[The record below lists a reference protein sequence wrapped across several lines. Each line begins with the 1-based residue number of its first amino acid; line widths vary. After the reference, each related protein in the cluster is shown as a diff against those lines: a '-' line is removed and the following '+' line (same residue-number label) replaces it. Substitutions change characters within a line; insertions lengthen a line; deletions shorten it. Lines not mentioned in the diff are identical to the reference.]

1 MFSRLS
7 IKLRIWVTVG
17 CLVVLLLL
25 LGLVGQF
32 STGSGQTALR
42 ETYSVQLASAVAM
55 GDSKYNLAI
64 ARVTMDRAILHPE
77 SPDLP
82 TLIGKTHGYL
92 NTSKQALARY
102 LAQPHDADEQRLA
115 DVVSSNFDKLLNEAI
130 EPALQ
135 ALQHGDAKSADKIV
149 MTTMP
154 VLSLALTKST
164 DQLNAYLLKRGADN
178 YDGFQQTL
186 KTMSIV
192 SAALMLLGTAIAA
205 LCAMGLQKAISRPLA
220 NALRA
225 CSAISKGDLTDPI
238 EVGGHDEMGKLIG
251 ALSAMR
257 DGLSGTVSSVRDG
270 SATMATATQ
279 EIAAGNADL
288 SRRTESQAA
297 ALQQTAASME
307 QLTATVRQN
316 NANASHA
323 SQLAKEASEIAANG
337 GGVMDRVVGTM
348 ADINAQSEKM
358 SAIIGAIESIAFQT
372 NILALNAAVE
382 AARAGEEG
390 RGFAV
395 VAGEVRTLAQRS
407 AAAAKEIKGLIQTAA
422 SRVGDGTGLVQTA
435 GNTMAQIVESIRRVS
450 EIMTEVAAASGEQ
463 SDGIEQ
469 VNRAVAQMDEVTQQN
484 AALVE
489 QTTAAALSL
498 DEQAKALQLA
508 VSRFRV

>member
-7 IKLRIWVTVG
+7 IKLRISVTVG
-17 CLVVLLLL
+17 CLVVLLLSIGVL
-25 LGLVGQF
+25 SQF
-32 STGSGQTALR
+32 STNAGKAALR
-42 ETYSVQLASAVAM
+42 DTYSVQLASAVAM

-64 ARVTMDRAILHPE
+64 ARVSMDRAVLHPE
-77 SPDLP
+77 SPDVPVLL
-82 TLIGKTHGYL
+82 TKTRGYL
-92 NTSKQALARY
+92 NTSKQALSRY

-115 DVVSSNFDKLLNEAI
+115 DAVSANYDKLINEAI

-135 ALQHGDAKSADKIV
+135 SLQKGDPKAADTVI
-149 MTTMP
+149 MTVMP

-164 DQLNAYLLKRGADN
+164 DQLNTYLLKRGADN

-192 SAALMLLGTAIAA
+192 SGGVLLLGIVIGV
-205 LCAMGLQKAISRPLA
+205 LCALGLQRAISVPLA

-225 CSAISKGDLTDPI
+225 CSAISRGDLTQPI
-238 EVGGHDEMGKLIG
+238 AADGHDEMGSLLR

-257 DGLSGTVSSVRDG
+257 DGLLGTVSSVRDG

-297 ALQQTAASME
+297 ALEQTAASME
-307 QLTATVRQN
+307 QLTATVKQN

-323 SQLAKEASEIAANG
+323 SQLAKEASEIAASG

-348 ADINAQSEKM
+348 ADIHEQSEKM
-358 SAIIGAIESIAFQT
+358 SAIIGAIEGIAFQT

-382 AARAGEEG
+382 AARAGEQG

-395 VAGEVRTLAQRS
+395 VASEVRTLAQRS

-422 SRVGDGTGLVQTA
+422 TRVGDGTGLVETA
-435 GNTMAQIVESIRRVS
+435 GATMQQIVRSIQRAS
-450 EIMTEVAAASGEQ
+450 DIMTEVAAASGEQ

-508 VSRFRV
+508 VARFRL

>member
-7 IKLRIWVTVG
+7 IKIRIWATVG
-17 CLVVLLLL
+17 CLVTLLLAIGV
-25 LGLVGQF
+25 LGQV
-32 STGSGQTALR
+32 STDSGRTALR

-64 ARVTMDRAILHPE
+64 ARVTMDRALLHPE

-82 TLIGKTHGYL
+82 TLISKVHGYL
-92 NTSKQALARY
+92 GTSKQALARY
-102 LAQPHDADEQRLA
+102 LAQPHDAEEQRLA
-115 DVVSSNFDKLLNEAI
+115 DVVSANFDKLLNEGI

-135 ALQHGDAKSADKIV
+135 ALQHGDPKTADTIT

-154 VLSLALTKST
+154 ALSLALTKST
-164 DQLNAYLLKRGADN
+164 DQLNAYLLKRGSDN

-186 KTMSIV
+186 KTMSMV
-192 SAALMLLGTAIAA
+192 SAAVMLLGVAIAA
-205 LCAMGLQKAISRPLA
+205 LCALGLQKAISVPLT
-220 NALRA
+220 NAVRA
-225 CSAISKGDLTDPI
+225 CSAISKGDLTHPI
-238 EVGGHDEMGKLIG
+238 AADGHDEMGHLMR

-257 DGLSGTVSSVRDG
+257 DGLLGTVSSVRDG
-270 SATMATATQ
+270 SASMVTATQ

-297 ALQQTAASME
+297 ALEQTAASME
-307 QLTATVRQN
+307 QLTATVKQN

-323 SQLAKEASEIAANG
+323 SQLAKEASEIAASG

-348 ADINAQSEKM
+348 ADIHDQSEKM
-358 SAIIGAIESIAFQT
+358 SAIIGAIEGIAFQT

-382 AARAGEEG
+382 AARAGEQG

-395 VAGEVRTLAQRS
+395 VASEVRTLAQRS
-407 AAAAKEIKGLIQTAA
+407 AAEAKEIKGLIQAA
-422 SRVGDGTGLVQTA
+422 ATRVGDGTGLVETA
-435 GNTMAQIVESIRRVS
+435 GTTMQQIVQSIRRVS
-450 EIMTEVAAASGEQ
+450 DIMTEVAAASGEQ

-508 VSRFRV
+508 VSRFRL